1 LPDFLPDYCPI
12 TAGMKEVA
20 IIIEQVKPATPRELA
35 KCIGVSVTQVQIAL
49 AALGRFILP
58 DQQVDA
64 EIVLAVA
71 RHMGLVVKGDVV
83 YSPALPGV
91 ELKPNWTAFQVNVR
105 KRHLRELYHFTPL
118 DNLPGIIAAG
128 GVLSRRQ
135 TDERGLK
142 SLRNSWGNPEKE
154 HILGAEYICLSI
166 TNQWKMLSSVMMKLA
181 DPPAVLVVAPR
192 VIWYKGTCFS
202 PKNSANRDIIAS
214 ELLTWTDLGRFDA
227 LFPAPDERRPID
239 AQAEVLVRGCI
250 PLDDVKKIAFY
261 SQYAFEQAW
270 ELCELERTDPLI
282 RKVCIKKS
290 YYPSLGHLRGD
301 SP

>member
-1 LPDFLPDYCPI
+1 
-12 TAGMKEVA
+12 MKDLA
-20 IIIEQVKPATPRELA
+20 IIIEKVKPATPRELA
-35 KCIGVSVTQVQIAL
+35 KCVGVSVTQVQIAL
-49 AALGRFILP
+49 AALGKFVLR
-58 DQQVDA
+58 DQRLDV
-64 EIVLAVA
+64 EMVLAVA
-71 RHMGLVVKGDVV
+71 RHMGLVVKGDVI
-83 YSPALPGV
+83 YSPVPPGV

-128 GVLSRRQ
+128 VLSRRQ
-135 TDERGLK
+135 MDERGLK

-154 HILGAEYICLSI
+154 RILGAEYICLSI

-192 VIWYKGTCFS
+192 VIWYEGTCFS

-214 ELLTWTDLGRFDA
+214 ELPTWTHLTHFDA
-227 LFPAPDERRPID
+227 LFSAPDERRPTD

-261 SQYAFEQAW
+261 SQSAFERAW
-270 ELCELERTDPLI
+270 ELCELGRTDPLI

-290 YYPSLGHLRGD
+290 YYPRLEHLRSD
-301 SP
+301 NL

>member
-12 TAGMKEVA
+12 TAGMKDLA

-71 RHMGLVVKGDVV
+71 RHMELVVKGDAV
-83 YSPALPGV
+83 YSPAPPGL

-154 HILGAEYICLSI
+154 HILGTEYICLSI

-192 VIWYKGTCFS
+192 VIWYEGTCFL
-202 PKNSANRDIIAS
+202 PKNSASREIVVS
-214 ELLTWTDLGRFDA
+214 RLPTWTDVAHFDA
-227 LFPAPDERRPID
+227 LFPAPDARGPVD
-239 AQAEVLVRGCI
+239 VQAEVLVRDYI
-250 PLDDVKKIAFY
+250 PLGDISKIAFHN
-261 SQYAFEQAW
+261 QDAFKQAW
-270 ELCELERTDPLI
+270 ELCGLDQADPLT
-282 RKVCIKKS
+282 RKVRIKKS
-290 YYPSLGHLRGD
+290 YYPDRILA
-301 SP
+301 